1 MTPNRNSTTAAD
13 GVLVG
18 EFDVR
23 LKGDRLDCTLPAR
36 FFQNYQKEHSVW
48 GEVLPTAPRWLTA
61 AEVEITSPGHLEPF
75 PAVLGGISGTT
86 VNGVLSFSAELTPM
100 RQPIESAP
108 AKELKEVTFALL
120 DSPVTGNLVREQR
133 PEVVTFPCGQFDISL
148 TDPTT
153 AHREIANALGPS
165 PHVLSNSGTIRER
178 NGHAF
183 SSNAARIAVDTL
195 HDALSF
201 AAGSWVGVVLVQ
213 AVNASGEPVWS
224 RWGTSRMSAASSQS
238 GWYDPGHPQWIQPLC
253 DGLLQAKSNE
263 ETWEPIRTALYWYV
277 RSNTRGAG
285 IDSSLILSQCALEL
299 LSWFVIV
306 KRTAA
311 LSEQGYS
318 QLSSASEKLRL
329 ALTLLGIPWQI
340 PAGLKKVAALRKD
353 WRDVAEA
360 VVQARNYLVHPTQS
374 RSGKRRALQNYP
386 WYELWIA
393 GQWLLELVILRL
405 LGHTGSYR
413 NRTRLTDF
421 DPIER
426 VPWT

>member
-1 MTPNRNSTTAAD
+1 MMPNHEPTHVAD

-18 EFDVR
+18 EFDVH

-48 GEVLPTAPRWLTA
+48 GEVVPTSPQWLAA
-61 AEVEITSPGHLEPF
+61 AEVEITSAGHLEPF
-75 PAVLGGISGTT
+75 PAVLGGLSGTT
-86 VNGVLSFSAELTPM
+86 MNGVLSFSAELTPL

-108 AKELKEVTFALL
+108 ANELKEVTFALL
-120 DSPVTGNLVREQR
+120 DSPVTGNLIREQR
-133 PEVVTFPCGQFDISL
+133 PEVVRFPCGQFDISL
-148 TDPTT
+148 TDPT
-153 AHREIANALGPS
+153 ASHRKIAEVLRSS

-178 NGHAF
+178 SGQVF
-183 SSNAARIAVDTL
+183 SSNIARIAIDTI
-195 HDALSF
+195 HDTLSF
-201 AAGSWVGVVLVQ
+201 AVGGWVGIVLVQ
-213 AVNASGEPVWS
+213 GTNTAGEPIWF
-224 RWGTSRMSAASSQS
+224 RWGTSRMTAAPSQP
-238 GWYDPGHPQWIQPLC
+238 GWYDPGHPHWIQPLC
-253 DGLLQAKSNE
+253 DGMLNAKSRE

-306 KRTAA
+306 KKTAA

-329 ALTLLGIPWQI
+329 ALTLLGIPWTI
-340 PAGLKKVAALRKD
+340 PAGLKKVAALRRD

-360 VVQARNYLVHPTQS
+360 IVQARNYLVHPTQS
-374 RSGKRRALQNYP
+374 RSGKRHAIRNYP

-393 GQWLLELVILRL
+393 GQWVLELVILRL
-405 LGHTGSYR
+405 LGYTGSYR

-421 DPIER
+421 EPIER
-426 VPWT
+426 VPWA